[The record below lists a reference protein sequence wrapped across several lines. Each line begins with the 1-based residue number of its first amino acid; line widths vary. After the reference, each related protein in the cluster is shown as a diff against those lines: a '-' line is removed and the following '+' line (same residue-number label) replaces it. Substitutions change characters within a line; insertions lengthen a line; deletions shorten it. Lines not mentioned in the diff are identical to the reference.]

1 VTEQETAIIRTI
13 DVCKLYG
20 SGDYQIKALD
30 GVSLTLQAGE
40 FVAIMGPSGSGKS
53 TMMNILG
60 CLDKPTSGRYILAGE
75 DVSDLNKVQLA
86 QIRNRRLGFVFQSY
100 NLLPRTSAIEN
111 VMLPLIYSTNGSTL
125 TEDEQRSR
133 AMVMLEAVGLAD
145 RASHQPQEMS
155 GGQAQRVA
163 IARALIND
171 PALILADEPTGNLD
185 SKSGNEIMALLSDL
199 NAEGR
204 TIVMVTHDPEI
215 AAYAG
220 RIIHFLDGRI
230 ELDQSNG
237 HSNGQPETPIEAVS
251 QPEPDAQVSTEGN

>member
-1 VTEQETAIIRTI
+1 VTEQETTIIQTV
-13 DVCKLYG
+13 DVCKVYG
-20 SGDYQIKALD
+20 SGDYQINALD
-30 GVSLTLQAGE
+30 GVNLTIQSGE

-60 CLDKPTSGRYILAGE
+60 CLDKPTSGRYYLAGE

-100 NLLPRTSAIEN
+100 NLLPRTSALEN
-111 VMLPLIYSTNGSTL
+111 VMLPLVYSNNGSSIP
-125 TEDEQRSR
+125 EDEQRAR
-133 AMVMLEAVGLAD
+133 AMEMLEAVGLAD
-145 RASHQPQEMS
+145 RASHEPQEMS

-185 SKSGNEIMALLSDL
+185 SKSGNEIMALLSEL
-199 NAEGR
+199 NAQGR

-220 RIIHFLDGRI
+220 RIIHFLDGHI
-230 ELDQSNG
+230 EVDQTNG
-237 HSNGQPETPIEAVS
+237 HSNVQVSDTIEPVGQPEPGS
-251 QPEPDAQVSTEGN
+251 QVSAEGN